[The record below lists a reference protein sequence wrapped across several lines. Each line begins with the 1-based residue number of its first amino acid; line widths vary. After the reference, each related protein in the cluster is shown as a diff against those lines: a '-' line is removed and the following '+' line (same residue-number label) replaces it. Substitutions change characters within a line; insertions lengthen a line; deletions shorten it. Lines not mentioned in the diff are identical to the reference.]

1 MFDKTRDLN
10 GYEIRL
16 NAISFEPHLQ
26 IDQSKPGLQ
35 KFTGDNSE
43 IVKLVLVKLNA
54 SLNVR
59 VYTGNV
65 YDLGGVGKHGS
76 MVGMMADVANGEV
89 DMGMNARSLNNMWKI
104 EYVSHRV

>member
-26 IDQSKPGLQ
+26 IDQNKSGLQ

-59 VYTGNV
+59 VTLAV
-65 YDLGGVGKHGS
+65 CTILEELAS
-76 MVGMMADVANGEV
+76 MEAWWE
-89 DMGMNARSLNNMWKI
+89 
-104 EYVSHRV
+104 